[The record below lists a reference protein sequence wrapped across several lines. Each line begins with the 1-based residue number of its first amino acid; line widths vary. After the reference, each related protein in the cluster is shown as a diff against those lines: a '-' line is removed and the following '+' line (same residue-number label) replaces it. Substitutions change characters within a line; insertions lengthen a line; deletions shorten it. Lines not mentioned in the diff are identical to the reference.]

1 MKTRKYI
8 TMMLLLLA
16 YVTAMAQN
24 TLKVGSLTGG
34 QGKDVMIPISMEN
47 TDEVVALQF
56 DLQLPF
62 DKTYRKDATLSST
75 RNVNGHT
82 VSVRDLGGRKY
93 RVVVV
98 NMNNR
103 PLAGNA
109 GSLIEFPMT
118 VPTGLD
124 PETVHLIKLSDVII
138 TNRQGDN
145 IQSGSHA
152 DGSYTVQ
159 RESSPDL
166 ATSDVTIKTAKLVPG
181 GKATIT

>member
-62 DKTYRKDATLSST
+62 DKTYRKDATLTCRLVMITSDSLM
-75 RNVNGHT
+75 GCT
-82 VSVRDLGGRKY
+82 VSGSRPVGTVMGNSMRLPAFPASGRLF
-93 RVVVV
+93 
-98 NMNNR
+98 M
-103 PLAGNA
+103 
-109 GSLIEFPMT
+109 FT
-118 VPTGLD
+118 TTPTAY
-124 PETVHLIKLSDVII
+124 IS
-138 TNRQGDN
+138 
-145 IQSGSHA
+145 
-152 DGSYTVQ
+152 
-159 RESSPDL
+159 
-166 ATSDVTIKTAKLVPG
+166 
-181 GKATIT
+181 